1 MLQKETRVSY
11 EKYKELQKDAKRV
24 CKKKK
29 NKHLQKQLEET
40 EQLKRQNERRTFY
53 KIMDNIRKGYHP
65 RQEACRDKEGNVLF
79 DKEEIMN
86 RWAEHFKDTLSKEYP
101 SCNDHGKLDLEIN
114 IEGSDEDENSE
125 MPTYE
130 EIEESIKR
138 LKNGRAPG
146 EDNIT
151 PEMINPLNAELNPI
165 CHLLALLGAHFL
177 HVSRIRVK
185 SLTLRLLMSH
195 IYIWSTN
202 S

>member
-1 MLQKETRVSY
+1 MYSVVAYL
-11 EKYKELQKDAKRV
+11 EL
-24 CKKKK
+24 
-29 NKHLQKQLEET
+29 
-40 EQLKRQNERRTFY
+40 
-53 KIMDNIRKGYHP
+53 
-65 RQEACRDKEGNVLF
+65 
-79 DKEEIMN
+79 
-86 RWAEHFKDTLSKEYP
+86 
-101 SCNDHGKLDLEIN
+101 N